1 MPFEKP
7 RFESPIERK
16 VMREEE
22 KKEEE
27 KKFKELLEFIKQI
40 AERLRKERVPV
51 NDDCR
56 IDMETYNTVYD
67 QEIIEKDRKYVEEFK
82 KKWFPGLSEKEIR
95 EKKLKTIGEKLEI
108 LKTTIFSKFLGE
120 EFIVVRTSVYD
131 DIENKIDNIILEKK
145 TGNIVCALDE
155 VGEAFGERY
164 EEKKI
169 KVLERN
175 KKGGGCLKYGLRVEK
190 NKENQPKLI
199 LGKIDSIP
207 IFYLVLP
214 EKYIKDVI
222 KEFIPS
228 FDKKSDYEE
237 NLFKYFVSLLLGQ
250 IRYFKLERDLDPTL
264 KERLNRFEEVL
275 NKILNFLLKL

>member
-40 AERLRKERVPV
+40 AERLRKEGVPV
-51 NDDCR
+51 TDDCR

-82 KKWFPGLSEKEIR
+82 KKWFPDLSEKEIR

-131 DIENKIDNIILEKK
+131 DIANKIDNIILGKK

-214 EKYIKDVI
+214 EKYIEEGI
-222 KEFIPS
+222 KKFIPS

-237 NLFKYFVSLLLGQ
+237 NLFKYFVRLLLSQ
-250 IRYFKLERDLDPTL
+250 IGYFKLERDLKPTL
-264 KERLNRFEEVL
+264 KTLKDQLDHFEDTLQRFG
-275 NKILNFLLKL
+275 NAN